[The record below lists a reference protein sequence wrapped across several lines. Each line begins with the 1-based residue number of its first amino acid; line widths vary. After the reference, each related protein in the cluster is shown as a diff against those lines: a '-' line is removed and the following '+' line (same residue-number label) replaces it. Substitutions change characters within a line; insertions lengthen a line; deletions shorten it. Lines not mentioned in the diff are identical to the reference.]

1 MIFLEGDF
9 VGIYNELHHKLLDRA
24 DPVETHWQA
33 TRDVPMNNTMELRNV
48 SIETVIPRNDQGA
61 RLIVD
66 PNLPWAEDHFQE
78 RVGGEPTNPG
88 DQYYKWPFWRGG
100 HRDDH
105 ELFSHTYQ
113 ERMWPRRT
121 GGGDTGHRDDENVGI
136 RYRYGDLND
145 VVELLRREPY
155 TRQAWLPIWF
165 PEDTGAHHG
174 GRVPC
179 SIGYHFLL
187 RAGKLHVTYLIRSVD
202 FLRHFRDD
210 VYMAMRLGQWVLDG
224 LTHADIPEDQPPH
237 EERPWPWEDAAM
249 GRLTM
254 HMGSLHV
261 FQGDLQNMTR
271 NKPPRP

>member
-9 VGIYNELHHKLLDRA
+9 VGIYNELHHKLLDRS

-33 TRDVPMNNTMELRNV
+33 MTDVPMNNTMELRNV
-48 SIETVIPRNDQGA
+48 SIETLIPRNTYGTQI
-61 RLIVD
+61 IVS
-66 PNLPWAEDHFQE
+66 PNLPWSEDHFQE

-88 DQYYKWPFWRGG
+88 DQYYRWPFWRGG
-100 HRDDH
+100 HRDDNA
-105 ELFSHTYQ
+105 LFSHTYQ
-113 ERMWPRRT
+113 ERMWPKFAAV
-121 GGGDTGHRDDENVGI
+121 GDTRPNGRQVFVPHNGI
-136 RYRYGDLND
+136 RYEFGDLND

-187 RAGKLHVTYLIRSVD
+187 RAGELHVTYMIRSVD

-224 LTHADIPEDQPPH
+224 LTNAE
-237 EERPWPWEDAAM
+237 PWEGAAM

-261 FQGDLQNMTR
+261 FQGDVPNMNR